1 MDILILVFTLGLA
14 VLLYS
19 VFNKILRVTYF
30 GFAGIITVFA
40 VCLLIAYSSVE
51 FIFAF
56 IGNHYGWVIAVG
68 IVIALIFLIAK
79 SKKVS
84 TKTNE
89 QIDDDDD
96 ETGNEK

>member
-1 MDILILVFTLGLA
+1 MDILMLVFTLGLA
-14 VLLYS
+14 FVLYS
-19 VFNKILRVTYF
+19 IFNKIFRVTYF
-30 GFAGIITVFA
+30 GCTGIITVFV

-56 IGNHYGWVIAVG
+56 IGNHYGWIIAVG

-79 SKKVS
+79 SKRVS

-89 QIDDDDD
+89 QND
-96 ETGNEK
+96 GNETESQE